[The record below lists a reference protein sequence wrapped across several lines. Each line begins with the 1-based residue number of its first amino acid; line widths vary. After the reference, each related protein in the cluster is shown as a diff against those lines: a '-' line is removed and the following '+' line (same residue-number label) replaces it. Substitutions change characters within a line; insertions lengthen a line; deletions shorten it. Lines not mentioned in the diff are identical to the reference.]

1 MNQQNARVGVGPFR
15 RALVLENPDPLLDAH
30 LAAIGIACHR
40 PEVTPTD
47 EAGLV
52 RLLESDP
59 YDLLYK
65 RSRVQVTER
74 VLDAAPGL
82 FGVMLCCIGDD
93 SVDKGACAS
102 RGVLVTNDPVS
113 NGRSV
118 AELVIGEILCLSRR
132 VFQAARELD
141 RHEFRKSQKQ
151 RFEVQGKTLGILGLG
166 NIGKQVARLGQALG
180 MRVAFHDNRDVAREV
195 GITMGWEYCPTLHSL
210 FASADIVTCHVGAHD
225 FNGRSND
232 GLLQPEHFAAMSE
245 KEHDSPRVFL
255 NLARGSIHSAEH
267 LVAAVDEYHVE
278 VAMVDVFPEEPANA
292 EDEWRNP
299 YAAHPR
305 IFATPH
311 IGASTLEAQPRIA
324 RHVAATTQRLSQMGT
339 LRNCVFGPNV
349 EVGLEASD
357 GVDHVLT
364 VVHSNRRGTKK
375 AVDDAVYHAGASNLM
390 SVHRDFHDYGI
401 AYEVVAIDRQLD
413 DDGLHRLIED
423 AASLTGDPSAI
434 RAVRRIDLNR

>member
-1 MNQQNARVGVGPFR
+1 MTGFHARVGVGPFR

-30 LAAIGIACHR
+30 LAALGIACHR

-47 EAGLV
+47 EAGLL
-52 RLLESDP
+52 RLLEQEP
-59 YDLLYK
+59 YELLFK
-65 RSRVQVTER
+65 RSRVEVTAR
-74 VLDAAPGL
+74 VLEAAPSL

-93 SVDKGACAS
+93 SVDKTACAAH
-102 RGVLVTNDPVS
+102 GVLVTNDPIS

-118 AELVIGEILCLSRR
+118 AELVIGEMLCLSRR

-141 RHEFRKSQKQ
+141 RHEFRKSQRQ
-151 RFEVQGKTLGILGLG
+151 RFEVHGKTLGILGLG

-180 MRVAFHDNRDVAREV
+180 MRVAFHDNREVAREV

-210 FASADIVTCHVGAHD
+210 FAASDVLTCHVGATD
-225 FNGRSND
+225 YTGRSND

-245 KEHDSPRVFL
+245 KNHESPRVFL
-255 NLARGSIHSAEH
+255 NLARGSIHSAED
-267 LVAAVDEYHVE
+267 LVAAVDDHHIE
-278 VAMVDVFPEEPANA
+278 VAMVDVFPVEPANA
-292 EDEWRNP
+292 DDEWRNP

-324 RHVAATTQRLSQMGT
+324 RHVAATTQRLSHMGT
-339 LRNCVFGPNV
+339 LRNCVFGPNH
-349 EVGLEASD
+349 EVGLDVSD
-357 GVDHVLT
+357 GVDHLLT

-390 SVHRDFHDYGI
+390 SVHRDYNDYGI
-401 AYEVVAIDRQLD
+401 AYDVVAVDRQLD
-413 DDGLHRLIED
+413 DDALRSLIED
-423 AASLTGDPSAI
+423 AARLTGDDTAI
-434 RAVRRIDLNR
+434 RAVRRLDLRG